1 MISKKGSKA
10 VSALVIAL
18 LVFQNGC
25 GTVSR
30 EQMIEYNNKYK
41 LPYKPRKDLAL
52 IYVVRSN
59 ALFAYNLSLN
69 VFIDESP
76 RRSGPRPLPQSIRHP
91 PSPLT
96 QALTPPAA
104 AECCDSRYSTAH
116 PHQRV
121 KYWWDGPRCR

>member
-25 GTVSR
+25 GTASR

-52 IYVVRSN
+52 IYVIRSN

-69 VFIDESP
+69 VFKAHS
-76 RRSGPRPLPQSIRHP
+76 PLPQSIRHP

-96 QALTPPAA
+96 QALA
-104 AECCDSRYSTAH
+104 
-116 PHQRV
+116 
-121 KYWWDGPRCR
+121 PRCGGVL